1 MTLNRHRFPEG
12 MLHVQPAQNRT
23 MQPGSALWPL
33 LVVLISTVGPR
44 LLSLGGFPNMDAGF
58 YAYWAQ
64 YIQQSLAQ
72 GHGLPDAGGLMLYP
86 ALLSWLCVLP
96 GNTLIWLRLA
106 DMLAAAWAGW
116 LLCRLLQ
123 RESRSAVAGVLLALA
138 FLAVMNAPEVIDAGF
153 KNSIFAAYIPLFLAL
168 RLAETQDARSPCW
181 FGAGALT
188 ALGVLLREPFVVFAL
203 AGAVAVWIG
212 RGPRA
217 FWRYAAGGL
226 FCGLLFLALAGFLRG
241 GVTQLL
247 RSYLDAGSLYAQEAG
262 RVGHNFYVYGKNF
275 LLYLAGPV
283 LLLSTV
289 SMGLLCRSGSRQSFG
304 RALFWLALAL
314 LPLLEPMSKIGFAY
328 HFAVTLPGCA
338 GLCALAWSRRGDFPL
353 PLRRASVGL
362 AALVCLLQLYMVLPG
377 AGQARISLETLR
389 AWPAPVW
396 PAALAPLSN
405 TLLAGEA
412 VRAVLPPGGS
422 LSSSAFSYFLYPVTG
437 ALPSGPAMSDLSR
450 TYIAVGND
458 VSRLAAALRADPPD
472 VLAVGFAAAAHAASF
487 TREII
492 EAARQSG
499 LYALVATI
507 PIDKSK
513 NYGWMGYHIYSRRPG
528 NE

>member
-1 MTLNRHRFPEG
+1 MTLNRRRFPEG
-12 MLHVQPAQNRT
+12 MSHIQPAQNQAMR
-23 MQPGSALWPL
+23 PGSAFWPL
-33 LVVLISTVGPR
+33 LVVLISTVTPR

-64 YIQQSLAQ
+64 CIQQSLAQ
-72 GHGLPDAGGLMLYP
+72 GQGLPDAGGLMLYP
-86 ALLSWLCVLP
+86 ALLSWLCAMP
-96 GNTLIWLRLA
+96 GNTLVWLRLA

-123 RESRSAVAGVLLALA
+123 CESRSAVAGVLLALA
-138 FLAVMNAPEVIDAGF
+138 FLAAMNAPEVIDAGF

-168 RLAETQDARSPCW
+168 RLAETRDARSPRW
-181 FGAGALT
+181 FAVGALT
-188 ALGVLLREPFVVFAL
+188 ALGVLLREPFVPFAL
-203 AGAVAVWIG
+203 AGAAAVWIG

-241 GVTQLL
+241 DVTQLF

-262 RVGHNFYVYGKNF
+262 RVGHNFYAYGKNF
-275 LLYLAGPV
+275 LYLAGPV
-283 LLLSTV
+283 LVLSAV
-289 SMGLLCRSGSRQSFG
+289 SMGLLCRGGSRPTCG

-314 LPLLEPMSKIGFAY
+314 LPLLEPMTKIGFAY
-328 HFAVTLPGCA
+328 HFAVTLPACA

-353 PLRRASVGL
+353 PLRRASAGL
-362 AALVCLLQLYMVLPG
+362 AALACLLQLYMALPG
-377 AGQARISLETLR
+377 VGQARISLETLR
-389 AWPAPVW
+389 AWPAPGW

-422 LSSSAFSYFLYPVTG
+422 LSSSAFAYFLYPVTG

-458 VSRLAAALRADPPD
+458 VSRLAAVLRVDPPD
-472 VLAVGFAAAAHAASF
+472 VLAVGFAVDEHAASF

-492 EAARQSG
+492 EAVRQSG
-499 LYALVATI
+499 LYAFVATI
-507 PIDKSK
+507 PVDKSK
-513 NYGWMGYHIYSRRPG
+513 NYGWMGYHIYNRKPE

>member
-1 MTLNRHRFPEG
+1 MTLNRRRFPEG
-12 MLHVQPAQNRT
+12 MPHIQAAQNQAMR
-23 MQPGSALWPL
+23 PGSAFWPL
-33 LVVLISTVGPR
+33 LVVLISTVTPR

-72 GHGLPDAGGLMLYP
+72 GQGLPDAGGLMLYP
-86 ALLSWLCVLP
+86 ALLSWLCVMP
-96 GNTLIWLRLA
+96 GNTLVWLRLA

-138 FLAVMNAPEVIDAGF
+138 FLAAMNAPEVIDAGF

-168 RLAETQDARSPCW
+168 RLAETRDARSPRW
-181 FGAGALT
+181 FAVGALT
-188 ALGVLLREPFVVFAL
+188 ALGVLLREPFVPFAL
-203 AGAVAVWIG
+203 AGAAAVWIG

-241 GVTQLL
+241 DVTQLF

-262 RVGHNFYVYGKNF
+262 RVGHNFYAYGKNF
-275 LLYLAGPV
+275 LYLAGPV
-283 LLLSTV
+283 LVLSAV
-289 SMGLLCRSGSRQSFG
+289 SMGLLCRGGSRPTCG

-314 LPLLEPMSKIGFAY
+314 LPLLEPMTKIGFAY
-328 HFAVTLPGCA
+328 HFAVTLPACA

-353 PLRRASVGL
+353 PLRRASAGL
-362 AALVCLLQLYMVLPG
+362 AALACLLQLYMALPG

-389 AWPAPVW
+389 AWPARGW

-422 LSSSAFSYFLYPVTG
+422 LSSSAFAYFLYPVTG
-437 ALPSGPAMSDLSR
+437 ALPSGPTMSDLSR
-450 TYIAVGND
+450 AYIAVGND
-458 VSRLAAALRADPPD
+458 VSRLAAVLRADPPD
-472 VLAVGFAAAAHAASF
+472 VLAVGFAVDEHAASF

-492 EAARQSG
+492 EAVRQSG
-499 LYALVATI
+499 LYAFVATI
-507 PIDKSK
+507 PVDKSK
-513 NYGWMGYHIYSRRPG
+513 NYGWMGYHIYNRKPE